1 MSARHGLSLLLAYCV
16 SAVAL
21 AQPYPN
27 RPVRLI
33 VPFPPGGAAD
43 LGARVLAQPLQEA
56 WGQSVVVENRGG
68 SSGIVASELAAKAP
82 PDGYTLFLATDG
94 PFVVNPFM
102 FKNLPYDPVQDFIP
116 ISLVALVPS
125 ALFVTPE
132 LVPSNSL
139 AEFVAF
145 VKARPGQI
153 NYASAGNGSP
163 HHLAMETLKAMAGI
177 ELSQISYKGGAP
189 AIQDVLAGRVH
200 AVFGGLSS
208 MFTYMSAIKSGKLK
222 VFAVSTAKRSSL
234 APELPT
240 VAEQGYPGFE
250 VNAWMAVVVPRGT
263 PRSITEQLER
273 DVVKVTQSTTF
284 RERMAATGSEP
295 VGSTGEELRAM
306 IAREQARNNGLIR
319 SLNIRPE

>member
-1 MSARHGLSLLLAYCV
+1 MSARHVLSLLLTYCV

-21 AQPYPN
+21 AQAYPN

-102 FKNLPYDPVQDFIP
+102 FKNLPYDPVKDFIP

-125 ALFVTPE
+125 ALFVTSE
-132 LVPSNSL
+132 LVPSNNL

-153 NYASAGNGSP
+153 NYASAGIGSP

-189 AIQDVLAGRVH
+189 AVQDVLAGRVH

-263 PRSITEQLER
+263 ARSITEQLER
-273 DVVKVTQSTTF
+273 DVVRITQSPTF

-306 IAREQARNNGLIR
+306 IDREQARNNGLIR

>member
-1 MSARHGLSLLLAYCV
+1 MRSLLCATVLLILGAPV
-16 SAVAL
+16 L
-21 AQPYPN
+21 AQSGNYPN

-68 SSGIVASELAAKAP
+68 SSGIAASELAAKAT

-102 FKNLPYDPVQDFIP
+102 FKNLPYDPVRDFTP

-125 ALFVTPE
+125 ALFVTSE
-132 LVPSNSL
+132 LVPSTSL
-139 AEFVAF
+139 AEFVEF
-145 VKARPGQI
+145 VRAQPGKI

-163 HHLAMETLKAMAGI
+163 HHLAMETLKARAGI
-177 ELSQISYKGGAP
+177 DLNQIPYKGGAP
-189 AIQDVLAGRVH
+189 AMQDVVAGRVH

-208 MFTYMSAIKSGKLK
+208 MFTYMTAVRAGKVR
-222 VFAVSTAKRSSL
+222 VFGVSTARRSTL
-234 APELPT
+234 APEVPT
-240 VAEQGYPGFE
+240 IGEQGYAGFE
-250 VNAWMAVVVPRGT
+250 VNAWMAVVTPKGT
-263 PRSITEQLER
+263 PAAINQQLER
-273 DVVKVTQSTTF
+273 DVVKVAQSETF
-284 RERMAATGSEP
+284 RTRMAATGSEP
-295 VGSTGEELRAM
+295 VGSSAEELRAM
-306 IAREQARNNGLIR
+306 IERELDRNGKLIR